1 MSALSQLAH
10 LQGRRDEIPNQALA
24 RDLATRRDKH
34 GVKEIAEN
42 VWHKDKHIQADCIKV
57 LYEVGYLKPELIAPY
72 DAEFIKLLAN
82 RNNRLVWGAMIALA
96 TIAELRAKEI
106 SAHTDK
112 ILAAMKTGSVITVDN
127 GVKALARVAATSDA
141 RNKKIFPYL
150 IEHLQTCRP
159 KEIAQHAESTLPA
172 VNAKNK
178 QQFVDALNERAHA
191 LTPAQAARIKK
202 VIKAAEKK

>member
-1 MSALSQLAH
+1 MSVLHQLAH

-24 RDLATRRDKH
+24 RDLATRRDKR

-42 VWHKDKHIQADCIKV
+42 VWHKDKQIQADCIKV
-57 LYEVGYLKPELIAPY
+57 LYEIGYLKPELIAPY
-72 DAEFIKLLAN
+72 DAEFIKLLAS

-106 SAHTDK
+106 GAHTDK
-112 ILAAMKTGSVITVDN
+112 IIAAMKAGSVITVDN
-127 GVKALARVAATSDA
+127 GVKVLARVAATGDA

-159 KEIAQHAESTLPA
+159 KEIAQHAESALPA

-178 QQFVDALNERAHA
+178 QQFVDALNERARA

-202 VIKAAEKK
+202 VIKAVEKS